1 MLWHTS
7 VFALA
12 FTSLDLTHGN
22 QAMFQQDIPCI
33 TSATLGSSTKESVSD
48 VYHHASTEMHKLTTE
63 ELNPLENFVTTSIL
77 CNSAMSTATD
87 DQSANLAPGLLALSH
102 VWSTTI
108 DFIGATYRTLLS

>member
-1 MLWHTS
+1 MTRLS
-7 VFALA
+7 QCLK
-12 FTSLDLTHGN
+12 L
-22 QAMFQQDIPCI
+22 
-33 TSATLGSSTKESVSD
+33 ATLGSSTKESVSD